1 MYQMSYNTSNVN
13 MNATSIAAFI
23 VNIQKE
29 NTDLRNKIKTL
40 EDENT
45 ELHIQIA
52 EYHIESDTSS
62 DTESVASNDY
72 ESDRDTESDS
82 DFFVSYNSDLTDA
95 FDKLASYEED
105 PHKRDAYRK
114 AADAIYK
121 LPFEVK
127 SGSELASGPKKV
139 PGIGK
144 GIAKKIDEFL
154 ETGKIGKLE
163 KIEYPNQELA
173 DIFDSLC
180 YHETDEFKK
189 AAYDD
194 AAYAISKLTFKVTSG
209 EELSEGP
216 KKVPGIGKGIAKK
229 IDEFLD
235 TGKIGKLEKIEYP
248 NQELADIF
256 DSLCY
261 HETDEFKKA
270 AYDDAAYAISKL
282 TFKVTSGEQLS
293 KGPKK
298 IPGIGKGIAK
308 KIDEFLETGKIKR
321 LEDLKRMEAVFEKT
335 ASICPLKKLEKS
347 WSVVDET
354 HNDALVDHFMDMAT
368 EESDEFK
375 SAAYEKAA
383 EAIDALNF
391 EVTSGE
397 ELSKGPKKVP
407 GIGKGIAKKID
418 EFLETGKIKR
428 LEELKKTTSTNE
440 EIAWHLEAL
449 ASLEA
454 ESHGSKDP
462 FKIRAYRRA
471 AEIIRELDFEVTSG
485 AEIAKGPKK
494 IEGIGAGIGKKIDE
508 FLQTGKMK
516 RIEELSK

>member
-1 MYQMSYNTSNVN
+1 MSYNTSNVN

-23 VNIQKE
+23 VNLQKE

-40 EDENT
+40 EDENI

-52 EYHIESDTSS
+52 EYHIESETSS

-72 ESDRDTESDS
+72 ESDSDTESES
-82 DFFVSYNSDLTDA
+82 DFFVSYNSDLTDV

-105 PHKRDAYRK
+105 PHNRDAYRK
-114 AADAIYK
+114 AADAIYN
-121 LPFEVK
+121 LPFKVK

-154 ETGKIGKLE
+154 ETGKVAKLE

-194 AAYAISKLTFKVTSG
+194 AAYVISKLTYKVTSG
-209 EELSEGP
+209 EE
-216 KKVPGIGKGIAKK
+216 
-229 IDEFLD
+229 
-235 TGKIGKLEKIEYP
+235 
-248 NQELADIF
+248 
-256 DSLCY
+256 
-261 HETDEFKKA
+261 
-270 AYDDAAYAISKL
+270 
-282 TFKVTSGEQLS
+282 LS

-308 KIDEFLETGKIKR
+308 KIDEFLETGKIKH
-321 LEDLKRMEAVFEKT
+321 LEQLKHNA
-335 ASICPLKKLEKS
+335 KLNKS
-347 WSVVDET
+347 
-354 HNDALVDHFMDMAT
+354 
-368 EESDEFK
+368 
-375 SAAYEKAA
+375 
-383 EAIDALNF
+383 
-391 EVTSGE
+391 
-397 ELSKGPKKVP
+397 
-407 GIGKGIAKKID
+407 
-418 EFLETGKIKR
+418 
-428 LEELKKTTSTNE
+428 TSTNE
-440 EIAWHLEAL
+440 EIAWHLDVL

-454 ESHGSKDP
+454 ESHGSQDP

-471 AEIIRELDFEVTSG
+471 AEVIRELNFEVTSG
-485 AEIAKGPKK
+485 EEIAKGPKK

-508 FLQTGKMK
+508 FLQTGKIK
-516 RIEELSK
+516 RIEELSNP

>member
-1 MYQMSYNTSNVN
+1 MYQMSRNTSNVN

-23 VNIQKE
+23 VNLQKE

-52 EYHIESDTSS
+52 EYYIETETSS

-72 ESDRDTESDS
+72 ESDSDTESES

-127 SGSELASGPKKV
+127 SGSELASGPMKV

-173 DIFDSLC
+173 DVFDSLC

-209 EELSEGP
+209 EELS
-216 KKVPGIGKGIAKK
+216 
-229 IDEFLD
+229 
-235 TGKIGKLEKIEYP
+235 
-248 NQELADIF
+248 
-256 DSLCY
+256 
-261 HETDEFKKA
+261 
-270 AYDDAAYAISKL
+270 
-282 TFKVTSGEQLS
+282 

-298 IPGIGKGIAK
+298 IPGIGKGIAN
-308 KIDEFLETGKIKR
+308 KIDEFLETGKVKR
-321 LEDLKRMEAVFEKT
+321 LEELRRMEAVFEKT

-354 HNDALVDHFMDMAT
+354 HNDALVDHFMDMST

-383 EAIDALNF
+383 E
-391 EVTSGE
+391 
-397 ELSKGPKKVP
+397 
-407 GIGKGIAKKID
+407 
-418 EFLETGKIKR
+418 
-428 LEELKKTTSTNE
+428 
-440 EIAWHLEAL
+440 
-449 ASLEA
+449 
-454 ESHGSKDP
+454 
-462 FKIRAYRRA
+462 
-471 AEIIRELDFEVTSG
+471 
-485 AEIAKGPKK
+485 
-494 IEGIGAGIGKKIDE
+494 
-508 FLQTGKMK
+508 
-516 RIEELSK
+516 

>member
-1 MYQMSYNTSNVN
+1 MSYNTSTVN

-23 VNIQKE
+23 VNLQKE

-52 EYHIESDTSS
+52 EYHIETDTSS

-72 ESDRDTESDS
+72 QSDSDTESDS

-127 SGSELASGPKKV
+127 SGSELASGPMKV

-173 DIFDSLC
+173 DVFDSLC

-209 EELSEGP
+209 EELS
-216 KKVPGIGKGIAKK
+216 
-229 IDEFLD
+229 
-235 TGKIGKLEKIEYP
+235 
-248 NQELADIF
+248 
-256 DSLCY
+256 
-261 HETDEFKKA
+261 
-270 AYDDAAYAISKL
+270 
-282 TFKVTSGEQLS
+282 

-298 IPGIGKGIAK
+298 I
-308 KIDEFLETGKIKR
+308 
-321 LEDLKRMEAVFEKT
+321 
-335 ASICPLKKLEKS
+335 
-347 WSVVDET
+347 
-354 HNDALVDHFMDMAT
+354 
-368 EESDEFK
+368 
-375 SAAYEKAA
+375 
-383 EAIDALNF
+383 
-391 EVTSGE
+391 
-397 ELSKGPKKVP
+397 P

-440 EIAWHLEAL
+440 EIAWALEAL

-454 ESHGSKDP
+454 EPHGSQDP
-462 FKIRAYRRA
+462 FKIRAYRHA
-471 AEIIRELDFEVTSG
+471 AEIIRELNFEVTSG
-485 AEIAKGPKK
+485 EEIAKGPKK

-516 RIEELSK
+516 RIEELTR

>member
-1 MYQMSYNTSNVN
+1 MSRNTSNVN

-23 VNIQKE
+23 VNLQKE

-52 EYHIESDTSS
+52 EYYIETETSS

-72 ESDRDTESDS
+72 ESDSDTESES

-127 SGSELASGPKKV
+127 SGSELASGP
-139 PGIGK
+139 
-144 GIAKKIDEFL
+144 
-154 ETGKIGKLE
+154 
-163 KIEYPNQELA
+163 
-173 DIFDSLC
+173 
-180 YHETDEFKK
+180 
-189 AAYDD
+189 
-194 AAYAISKLTFKVTSG
+194 
-209 EELSEGP
+209 
-216 KKVPGIGKGIAKK
+216 
-229 IDEFLD
+229 
-235 TGKIGKLEKIEYP
+235 
-248 NQELADIF
+248 
-256 DSLCY
+256 
-261 HETDEFKKA
+261 
-270 AYDDAAYAISKL
+270 
-282 TFKVTSGEQLS
+282 
-293 KGPKK
+293 
-298 IPGIGKGIAK
+298 
-308 KIDEFLETGKIKR
+308 
-321 LEDLKRMEAVFEKT
+321 M
-335 ASICPLKKLEKS
+335 
-347 WSVVDET
+347 
-354 HNDALVDHFMDMAT
+354 
-368 EESDEFK
+368 
-375 SAAYEKAA
+375 
-383 EAIDALNF
+383 
-391 EVTSGE
+391 
-397 ELSKGPKKVP
+397 KVP

-428 LEELKKTTSTNE
+428 LEELKKSTSTNE
-440 EIAWHLEAL
+440 EIAWALEAL

-454 ESHGSKDP
+454 EPHGSQDP

-516 RIEELSK
+516 RIEELSR

>member
-23 VNIQKE
+23 VNIQKD
-29 NTDLRNKIKTL
+29 NTDLRNKVKTL

-62 DTESVASNDY
+62 DSESVASNYY
-72 ESDRDTESDS
+72 ESESESES

-121 LPFEVK
+121 LPFEVI
-127 SGSELASGPKKV
+127 SGSELAEGPKKV

-154 ETGKIGKLE
+154 ETGKIKRLEDLKKMEAVFEKTASICPLKKLE
-163 KIEYPNQELA
+163 KSWSVV
-173 DIFDSLC
+173 D
-180 YHETDEFKK
+180 ETHNDALVDHFLDMATEESDEFKAAAYEK
-189 AAYDD
+189 AAEAID
-194 AAYAISKLTFKVTSG
+194 ALNFEVTSG
-209 EELSEGP
+209 EELSKGP
-216 KKVPGIGKGIAKK
+216 KKV
-229 IDEFLD
+229 
-235 TGKIGKLEKIEYP
+235 
-248 NQELADIF
+248 
-256 DSLCY
+256 
-261 HETDEFKKA
+261 
-270 AYDDAAYAISKL
+270 
-282 TFKVTSGEQLS
+282 
-293 KGPKK
+293 
-298 IPGIGKGIAK
+298 PGIGKGIAK

-321 LEDLKRMEAVFEKT
+321 LEELKRMEAVFEKT

-407 GIGKGIAKKID
+407 GIGKGIAKKI
-418 EFLETGKIKR
+418 
-428 LEELKKTTSTNE
+428 
-440 EIAWHLEAL
+440 
-449 ASLEA
+449 
-454 ESHGSKDP
+454 
-462 FKIRAYRRA
+462 
-471 AEIIRELDFEVTSG
+471 
-485 AEIAKGPKK
+485 
-494 IEGIGAGIGKKIDE
+494 
-508 FLQTGKMK
+508 
-516 RIEELSK
+516 

>member
-23 VNIQKE
+23 VNIQKD
-29 NTDLRNKIKTL
+29 NTDLRNKVKTL

-62 DTESVASNDY
+62 DSESVASNYY
-72 ESDRDTESDS
+72 ESESESES

-121 LPFEVK
+121 LPFEVI
-127 SGSELASGPKKV
+127 SGSELA
-139 PGIGK
+139 
-144 GIAKKIDEFL
+144 E
-154 ETGKIGKLE
+154 
-163 KIEYPNQELA
+163 
-173 DIFDSLC
+173 
-180 YHETDEFKK
+180 
-189 AAYDD
+189 
-194 AAYAISKLTFKVTSG
+194 
-209 EELSEGP
+209 
-216 KKVPGIGKGIAKK
+216 
-229 IDEFLD
+229 
-235 TGKIGKLEKIEYP
+235 
-248 NQELADIF
+248 
-256 DSLCY
+256 
-261 HETDEFKKA
+261 
-270 AYDDAAYAISKL
+270 
-282 TFKVTSGEQLS
+282 
-293 KGPKK
+293 
-298 IPGIGKGIAK
+298 
-308 KIDEFLETGKIKR
+308 
-321 LEDLKRMEAVFEKT
+321 
-335 ASICPLKKLEKS
+335 
-347 WSVVDET
+347 
-354 HNDALVDHFMDMAT
+354 
-368 EESDEFK
+368 
-375 SAAYEKAA
+375 
-383 EAIDALNF
+383 
-391 EVTSGE
+391 
-397 ELSKGPKKVP
+397 GPKKVP

-428 LEELKKTTSTNE
+428 LEELRKGTSTNE

-454 ESHGSKDP
+454 ESHGSQDP

-516 RIEELSK
+516 RIEELSNP

>member
-1 MYQMSYNTSNVN
+1 MSYNTSSVN

-23 VNIQKE
+23 VNLQKE
-29 NTDLRNKIKTL
+29 NTDLHNKVKTL

-52 EYHIESDTSS
+52 EYHIESETSS
-62 DTESVASNDY
+62 ETESVASNDY
-72 ESDRDTESDS
+72 ESETESESESES

-114 AADAIYK
+114 AADVIYK

-127 SGSELASGPKKV
+127 SGSELASGPMKV

-173 DIFDSLC
+173 DVFDSLC

-194 AAYAISKLTFKVTSG
+194 AAYAISKLNFK
-209 EELSEGP
+209 
-216 KKVPGIGKGIAKK
+216 
-229 IDEFLD
+229 
-235 TGKIGKLEKIEYP
+235 
-248 NQELADIF
+248 
-256 DSLCY
+256 
-261 HETDEFKKA
+261 
-270 AYDDAAYAISKL
+270 
-282 TFKVTSGEQLS
+282 
-293 KGPKK
+293 
-298 IPGIGKGIAK
+298 
-308 KIDEFLETGKIKR
+308 
-321 LEDLKRMEAVFEKT
+321 
-335 ASICPLKKLEKS
+335 
-347 WSVVDET
+347 
-354 HNDALVDHFMDMAT
+354 
-368 EESDEFK
+368 
-375 SAAYEKAA
+375 
-383 EAIDALNF
+383 
-391 EVTSGE
+391 VTSGE

-440 EIAWHLEAL
+440 EIAWALEAL

-454 ESHGSKDP
+454 EPHGSQDP

-471 AEIIRELDFEVTSG
+471 AEIIRELNFEVTSG
-485 AEIAKGPKK
+485 EEIAKGPKK

-516 RIEELSK
+516 RIEELTK

>member
-1 MYQMSYNTSNVN
+1 MSSNTSSVN

-23 VNIQKE
+23 VNLQKE
-29 NTDLRNKIKTL
+29 NTDLRNKVKTL

-52 EYHIESDTSS
+52 EYHIQSDSDTSS
-62 DTESVASNDY
+62 DTESVGSNDY
-72 ESDRDTESDS
+72 ESESES

-127 SGSELASGPKKV
+127 SGSELASGPMKV

-173 DIFDSLC
+173 DVFDSLC

-209 EELSEGP
+209 EELS
-216 KKVPGIGKGIAKK
+216 
-229 IDEFLD
+229 
-235 TGKIGKLEKIEYP
+235 
-248 NQELADIF
+248 
-256 DSLCY
+256 
-261 HETDEFKKA
+261 
-270 AYDDAAYAISKL
+270 
-282 TFKVTSGEQLS
+282 

-321 LEDLKRMEAVFEKT
+321 LEQ
-335 ASICPLKKLEKS
+335 
-347 WSVVDET
+347 
-354 HNDALVDHFMDMAT
+354 
-368 EESDEFK
+368 
-375 SAAYEKAA
+375 
-383 EAIDALNF
+383 
-391 EVTSGE
+391 
-397 ELSKGPKKVP
+397 
-407 GIGKGIAKKID
+407 
-418 EFLETGKIKR
+418 
-428 LEELKKTTSTNE
+428 LKKTTSTNE
-440 EIAWHLEAL
+440 EIAWALEAL

-454 ESHGSKDP
+454 EPHGSQDP

-471 AEIIRELDFEVTSG
+471 AEIIRELNFEVTSG
-485 AEIAKGPKK
+485 EEIAKGPKK

-516 RIEELSK
+516 RIEELTR

>member
-1 MYQMSYNTSNVN
+1 MSYNTSTVN

-23 VNIQKE
+23 VNLQKE

-40 EDENT
+40 EDQNT
-45 ELHIQIA
+45 ELHIQLA
-52 EYHIESDTSS
+52 EYYIETETSS

-72 ESDRDTESDS
+72 ESDSDTESES

-127 SGSELASGPKKV
+127 SGSELASGPMKV
-139 PGIGK
+139 
-144 GIAKKIDEFL
+144 
-154 ETGKIGKLE
+154 
-163 KIEYPNQELA
+163 
-173 DIFDSLC
+173 
-180 YHETDEFKK
+180 
-189 AAYDD
+189 
-194 AAYAISKLTFKVTSG
+194 
-209 EELSEGP
+209 
-216 KKVPGIGKGIAKK
+216 
-229 IDEFLD
+229 
-235 TGKIGKLEKIEYP
+235 
-248 NQELADIF
+248 
-256 DSLCY
+256 
-261 HETDEFKKA
+261 
-270 AYDDAAYAISKL
+270 
-282 TFKVTSGEQLS
+282 
-293 KGPKK
+293 
-298 IPGIGKGIAK
+298 PGIGKGIAK

-321 LEDLKRMEAVFEKT
+321 LQDLKKMEAVFEKT

-354 HNDALVDHFMDMAT
+354 HNDALVDHFLDMAT

-375 SAAYEKAA
+375 AAAYEKAA

-391 EVTSGE
+391 KVTSGE

-440 EIAWHLEAL
+440 EIAWALEAL

-454 ESHGSKDP
+454 EPHGSQDP

-471 AEIIRELDFEVTSG
+471 AEIIRELSFEVTSG
-485 AEIAKGPKK
+485 EEIAKGPKK

-508 FLQTGKMK
+508 FLQTGKMQ
-516 RIEELSK
+516 RIEELTK

>member
-1 MYQMSYNTSNVN
+1 MSYNTSTVN

-23 VNIQKE
+23 VNLQKE

-52 EYHIESDTSS
+52 EYHIQSDSDTSS
-62 DTESVASNDY
+62 DTESVGSNDY
-72 ESDRDTESDS
+72 ESDSDTESDS
-82 DFFVSYNSDLTDA
+82 DFFVSYNSNLTDA

-127 SGSELASGPKKV
+127 SGSELASGPMKV

-173 DIFDSLC
+173 DVFDSLC

-209 EELSEGP
+209 EELS
-216 KKVPGIGKGIAKK
+216 
-229 IDEFLD
+229 
-235 TGKIGKLEKIEYP
+235 
-248 NQELADIF
+248 
-256 DSLCY
+256 
-261 HETDEFKKA
+261 
-270 AYDDAAYAISKL
+270 
-282 TFKVTSGEQLS
+282 

-298 IPGIGKGIAK
+298 I
-308 KIDEFLETGKIKR
+308 
-321 LEDLKRMEAVFEKT
+321 
-335 ASICPLKKLEKS
+335 
-347 WSVVDET
+347 
-354 HNDALVDHFMDMAT
+354 
-368 EESDEFK
+368 
-375 SAAYEKAA
+375 
-383 EAIDALNF
+383 
-391 EVTSGE
+391 
-397 ELSKGPKKVP
+397 P

-440 EIAWHLEAL
+440 EIAWALEAL

-454 ESHGSKDP
+454 EPHGSQDP

-471 AEIIRELDFEVTSG
+471 AEIIRELNFEVTSG
-485 AEIAKGPKK
+485 EEIAKGPKK
-494 IEGIGAGIGKKIDE
+494 IEGIGVGIGKKIDE

-516 RIEELSK
+516 RIEELTR

>member
-1 MYQMSYNTSNVN
+1 MSRNTSNVN

-23 VNIQKE
+23 VNLQKE

-52 EYHIESDTSS
+52 EYYIETETSS

-72 ESDRDTESDS
+72 ESDSDTESES

-127 SGSELASGPKKV
+127 SGSELASGPMKV

-173 DIFDSLC
+173 DVFDSLC

-209 EELSEGP
+209 EELS
-216 KKVPGIGKGIAKK
+216 
-229 IDEFLD
+229 
-235 TGKIGKLEKIEYP
+235 
-248 NQELADIF
+248 
-256 DSLCY
+256 
-261 HETDEFKKA
+261 
-270 AYDDAAYAISKL
+270 
-282 TFKVTSGEQLS
+282 
-293 KGPKK
+293 
-298 IPGIGKGIAK
+298 
-308 KIDEFLETGKIKR
+308 
-321 LEDLKRMEAVFEKT
+321 
-335 ASICPLKKLEKS
+335 
-347 WSVVDET
+347 
-354 HNDALVDHFMDMAT
+354 
-368 EESDEFK
+368 
-375 SAAYEKAA
+375 
-383 EAIDALNF
+383 
-391 EVTSGE
+391 
-397 ELSKGPKKVP
+397 KGPKKVP

-428 LEELKKTTSTNE
+428 LEDLKKTTSTNE
-440 EIAWHLEAL
+440 EIAWALEAL

-454 ESHGSKDP
+454 EPHGSQDP

-471 AEIIRELDFEVTSG
+471 AEIIRELSFEVTSG
-485 AEIAKGPKK
+485 EEIAKGPKK

-516 RIEELSK
+516 RIEELTK

>member
-127 SGSELASGPKKV
+127 SGSELASGPMKV

-154 ETGKIGKLE
+154 E
-163 KIEYPNQELA
+163 
-173 DIFDSLC
+173 
-180 YHETDEFKK
+180 
-189 AAYDD
+189 
-194 AAYAISKLTFKVTSG
+194 
-209 EELSEGP
+209 
-216 KKVPGIGKGIAKK
+216 
-229 IDEFLD
+229 

-428 LEELKKTTSTNE
+428 LEELRKGTSTNE

-454 ESHGSKDP
+454 ESHGSQDP

-516 RIEELSK
+516 RIEELSNP

>member
-1 MYQMSYNTSNVN
+1 MSYNTSTVN

-23 VNIQKE
+23 VNLQKE

-52 EYHIESDTSS
+52 EYHIQSDSDTSS
-62 DTESVASNDY
+62 DTESVGSNDY
-72 ESDRDTESDS
+72 ESDSDTESDS
-82 DFFVSYNSDLTDA
+82 DFFVSYNSNLTDA

-127 SGSELASGPKKV
+127 SGSELASGPMKV

-173 DIFDSLC
+173 DVFDSLC

-209 EELSEGP
+209 EELS
-216 KKVPGIGKGIAKK
+216 
-229 IDEFLD
+229 
-235 TGKIGKLEKIEYP
+235 
-248 NQELADIF
+248 
-256 DSLCY
+256 
-261 HETDEFKKA
+261 
-270 AYDDAAYAISKL
+270 
-282 TFKVTSGEQLS
+282 

-321 LEDLKRMEAVFEKT
+321 LE
-335 ASICPLKKLEKS
+335 
-347 WSVVDET
+347 
-354 HNDALVDHFMDMAT
+354 
-368 EESDEFK
+368 
-375 SAAYEKAA
+375 
-383 EAIDALNF
+383 
-391 EVTSGE
+391 
-397 ELSKGPKKVP
+397 
-407 GIGKGIAKKID
+407 
-418 EFLETGKIKR
+418 
-428 LEELKKTTSTNE
+428 ELKKSTSTNE
-440 EIAWHLEAL
+440 EIAWALEAL

-454 ESHGSKDP
+454 EPHGSQDP

-471 AEIIRELDFEVTSG
+471 AEIIRELNFEVTSG
-485 AEIAKGPKK
+485 EEIAKGPKK

-516 RIEELSK
+516 RIEELTR

>member
-1 MYQMSYNTSNVN
+1 MSYNTSSVN

-23 VNIQKE
+23 VNLQKE
-29 NTDLRNKIKTL
+29 NTDLRNRVKTL

-45 ELHIQIA
+45 ELHIQLA
-52 EYHIESDTSS
+52 EYHIQSDTAS
-62 DTESVASNDY
+62 DTESVASND
-72 ESDRDTESDS
+72 SDSDSDS
-82 DFFVSYNSDLTDA
+82 DFFVSYNSDLTDV

-127 SGSELASGPKKV
+127 SGSELASGPMKV

-154 ETGKIGKLE
+154 ETGKVGKLE
-163 KIEYPNQELA
+163 KTEYPNQELA
-173 DIFDSLC
+173 D
-180 YHETDEFKK
+180 
-189 AAYDD
+189 A
-194 AAYAISKLTFKVTSG
+194 
-209 EELSEGP
+209 
-216 KKVPGIGKGIAKK
+216 
-229 IDEFLD
+229 
-235 TGKIGKLEKIEYP
+235 
-248 NQELADIF
+248 F

-321 LEDLKRMEAVFEKT
+321 LE
-335 ASICPLKKLEKS
+335 
-347 WSVVDET
+347 
-354 HNDALVDHFMDMAT
+354 
-368 EESDEFK
+368 
-375 SAAYEKAA
+375 
-383 EAIDALNF
+383 
-391 EVTSGE
+391 
-397 ELSKGPKKVP
+397 
-407 GIGKGIAKKID
+407 
-418 EFLETGKIKR
+418 
-428 LEELKKTTSTNE
+428 ELKKTTSTNE
-440 EIAWHLEAL
+440 EIAWALEAL

-454 ESHGSKDP
+454 EPHGSQDP

-471 AEIIRELDFEVTSG
+471 AEIIRELNFEVTSG
-485 AEIAKGPKK
+485 EEIAKGPKK
-494 IEGIGAGIGKKIDE
+494 IEGIGAGIAKKIDE

-516 RIEELSK
+516 RIEELSKP

>member
-1 MYQMSYNTSNVN
+1 MSYNTSSVN

-23 VNIQKE
+23 VNLQKE

-72 ESDRDTESDS
+72 ASESDTDTDSESDSDS

-127 SGSELASGPKKV
+127 SGSELASGPMKV

-173 DIFDSLC
+173 DIFDSLS

-194 AAYAISKLTFKVTSG
+194 AAYAISKLTFK
-209 EELSEGP
+209 
-216 KKVPGIGKGIAKK
+216 
-229 IDEFLD
+229 
-235 TGKIGKLEKIEYP
+235 
-248 NQELADIF
+248 
-256 DSLCY
+256 
-261 HETDEFKKA
+261 
-270 AYDDAAYAISKL
+270 
-282 TFKVTSGEQLS
+282 
-293 KGPKK
+293 
-298 IPGIGKGIAK
+298 
-308 KIDEFLETGKIKR
+308 
-321 LEDLKRMEAVFEKT
+321 
-335 ASICPLKKLEKS
+335 
-347 WSVVDET
+347 
-354 HNDALVDHFMDMAT
+354 
-368 EESDEFK
+368 
-375 SAAYEKAA
+375 
-383 EAIDALNF
+383 
-391 EVTSGE
+391 VTSGE

-440 EIAWHLEAL
+440 EIAWALEAL

-454 ESHGSKDP
+454 EPHGSQDP

-471 AEIIRELDFEVTSG
+471 AEIIRELNFEITSG
-485 AEIAKGPKK
+485 EEIAKGPKK